1 MLEKAKWGN
10 QDMKE
15 GMYPT
20 LDLSGAFCLLTFVI
34 QGLDASDCKRGIA
47 RDSTKVQ
54 DSEWLNGDL
63 WLAPS
68 INA

>member
-34 QGLDASDCKRGIA
+34 QGLDASDCQA
-47 RDSTKVQ
+47 WDSQ
-54 DSEWLNGDL
+54 RLDESPRQRM
-63 WLAPS
+63 A
-68 INA
+68 